1 MQPAVA
7 FWSGGKDSALALDR
21 VRRSGAYEVRA
32 LITTVNAEFRRVSMH
47 GVREELI
54 DLQSEAIGIP
64 AHRMYVGGRGG
75 NDDYVPALR
84 AALERFKNRGIT
96 NVIFGDIFL
105 EDLRQWREGLLAGLA
120 MSGVF
125 PLWQGDT
132 RALAQEFIDR
142 RFKAIICCT
151 NDAHLTQSDVG
162 RSLDDAFIRDLPA
175 GVDPCGENGEYHSFV
190 HDGPIFRRPVAFEVG
205 EIVYRPL
212 LPAAETDNAVGTLA
226 AAATNIPI
234 PAASG
239 PTATKGFWFVDLL
252 PRGDRDQNANKVCSH
267 DRA

>member
-1 MQPAVA
+1 MLPAVA
-7 FWSGGKDSALALDR
+7 FWSGGKDSGLALDR

-32 LITTVNAEFRRVSMH
+32 LITTVNSQFRRVSMH

-64 AHRMYVGGRGG
+64 VHRMYVGGRGS

-84 AALERFKNRGIT
+84 AALEGFKNRGIT

-105 EDLRQWREGLLAGLA
+105 EDLRQWRENLLARLG
-120 MSGVF
+120 MTGVF
-125 PLWQGDT
+125 PLWREDT
-132 RALAQEFIDR
+132 RALVQEFFDR

-151 NDAHLTQSDVG
+151 NDAQLTRSDVG
-162 RSLDDAFIRDLPA
+162 RPLDAAFVRELPA

-190 HDGPIFRRPVAFEVG
+190 HDGPIFRRPVAFEIG

-212 LPAAETDNAVGTLA
+212 LPVGETDNTAETPA

-239 PTATKGFWFVDLL
+239 PTATKGFWFVDLYS
-252 PRGDRDQNANKVCSH
+252 RS
-267 DRA
+267 

>member
-7 FWSGGKDSALALDR
+7 FWSGGKDSGLALDR
-21 VRRSGAYEVRA
+21 VRRSGAFEVRA

-54 DLQSEAIGIP
+54 ELQSEAIGIP
-64 AHRMYVGGRGG
+64 VHRMYVGGRGS

-84 AALERFKNRGIT
+84 AALESFKNRGIT

-105 EDLRQWREGLLAGLA
+105 EDLRQWRESLLAGCG
-120 MSGVF
+120 MTGVF
-125 PLWQGDT
+125 PLWQEDT
-132 RALAQEFIDR
+132 RVLVQEFIDR

-151 NDAHLTQSDVG
+151 NDAQLTRSEVG
-162 RSLDDAFIRDLPA
+162 RSLDAAFVQGLPP

-190 HDGPIFRRPVAFEVG
+190 HDGPIFRRPIAFETG

-212 LPAAETDNAVGTLA
+212 LPVAATDNTPGPA
-226 AAATNIPI
+226 AAAVNIPI

-252 PRGDRDQNANKVCSH
+252 PASG
-267 DRA
+267 RARQATD

>member
-64 AHRMYVGGRGG
+64 SYKMYVGGRGS
-75 NDDYVPALR
+75 NEDYVPALR
-84 AALERFKNRGIT
+84 AALENFKSCGVT

-105 EDLRQWREGLLAGLA
+105 EDLRQWRESLLTDLA
-120 MSGVF
+120 MTGVF
-125 PLWQGDT
+125 PLWQEDT
-132 RALAQEFIDR
+132 RVLLQEFFDR

-151 NDAHLTQSDVG
+151 NDAQLRQSDVG
-162 RSLDDAFIRDLPA
+162 RPLDADFVRELPA

-190 HDGPIFRRPVAFEVG
+190 HDGPIFQRPVAFEIG

-212 LPAAETDNAVGTLA
+212 PPAVETHASSGSA
-226 AAATNIPI
+226 AAAADTIPV

-239 PTATKGFWFVDLL
+239 AMTTKGFWFVDILTPQ
-252 PRGDRDQNANKVCSH
+252 PRAATSSI
-267 DRA
+267 